1 MERRKYPACLILVT
15 QSSNMTETKCNNHVI
30 NFIDCREG
38 ILWRFIWC
46 VCRGGKMAMFTKT
59 TIMVDDRREE
69 VYELT

>member
-1 MERRKYPACLILVT
+1 MERRKYPACLIFVS
-15 QSSNMTETKCNNHVI
+15 QSSNMTEDNNHVI

-38 ILWRFIWC
+38 ILWRYDVC
-46 VCRGGKMAMFTKT
+46 VEGGKMAMFTKT

>member
-1 MERRKYPACLILVT
+1 
-15 QSSNMTETKCNNHVI
+15 MTEDNNHVI

-38 ILWRFIWC
+38 ILWRYDVC
-46 VCRGGKMAMFTKT
+46 VEGGKMAMFTKT